1 MYIYYIIYIYNIY
14 YIYIYLLYC
23 TIGVFFHEHSQLTG
37 QQEKGEGILG
47 IYEEFFQL

>member
-1 MYIYYIIYIYNIY
+1 MYIYYII